1 MQLNLTAARPYAQ
14 AVFELA
20 REEGEFGPWSGMLSL
35 LNTVVSDP
43 NMKVL
48 LANPTLKAAFLADF
62 ILDVCG
68 DHLTEDG
75 RSFVRVLAGAGRLL
89 LVPQISALYEQQ
101 RIEAEGVVEV
111 ELISAYPLEETE
123 RQGITDAMTKRLG
136 KKITIT
142 ANINKDLIGGVVI
155 RAGDSVIDAS
165 VSGRLRQLGNLL
177 AE

>member
-1 MQLNLTAARPYAQ
+1 MQFDLTAARPYAH

-20 REEGEFGPWSGMLSL
+20 LEEGEFGPWSGTLNL
-35 LNTVVSDP
+35 LKTVVSDHR
-43 NMKVL
+43 MKAL
-48 LANPTLKAAFLADF
+48 LANPTLKAALLADI

-68 DHLTEDG
+68 DHLTDEG
-75 RSFVRVLAGAGRLL
+75 RNFVHVLAGAGRLPL
-89 LVPQISALYEQQ
+89 LPQISMLYEQQ

-111 ELISAYPLEETE
+111 ELISAYPLEETD
-123 RQGITDAMTKRLG
+123 RQRIADAMTKRLG

-142 ANINKDLIGGVVI
+142 ANIDKNLIGGVVI